1 MAHSPWTSIEENG
14 PAVHINIRITK
25 SQADLLDTLVEH
37 EKAAKSR
44 SDLIRQAIDLWVEQC
59 VDLDEDRPRLKDAE
73 SVAAKSF
80 VVKLKKPA
88 APKAAA
94 PTSEES
100 DFERALGDYS
110 ADWLDDLLDDE
121 SDSPW

>member
-14 PAVHINIRITK
+14 PAVHVNIRIAK

-44 SDLIRQAIDLWVEQC
+44 SDLIRQAISLWIEQC
-59 VDLDEDRPRLKDAE
+59 VDMDEDRPRLKDAE

-80 VVKLKKPA
+80 VVQLKKPA
-88 APKAAA
+88 AKAQE
-94 PTSEES
+94 PSREES
-100 DFERALGDYS
+100 DFERALGSYTS
-110 ADWLDDLLDDE
+110 DWLDGLLDDE
-121 SDSPW
+121 TDSDW